1 MLMSI
6 RMTSGLS
13 RTAISIASRPDA
25 AEPTTSM
32 SLSKP
37 RSFVRWSRVSGMSST
52 TRTRIWSAISLR
64 LILDAWAVRW
74 VGSAG
79 NRDGRRTRVRCARR
93 PRVLVPRRRQPSG
106 GLGPLAGRRRDGLDD
121 LGWQDAVVVDEHL
134 ESDTSGLS
142 IDRRKWSAGDR
153 IDEVTNRSKGER
165 HVLYRPRGTVHLR
178 ELQHFGLLC
187 GDGKDD
193 DLRLVVQRRRTTC
206 RR

>member
-6 RMTSGLS
+6 RMTSGLN

-64 LILDAWAVRW
+64 LVLDAWLFD
-74 VGSAG
+74 GSDLMG

-93 PRVLVPRRRQPSG
+93 PRVLVARPRRRPG
-106 GLGPLAGRRRDGLDD
+106 GLGPLAGRRRDGLDH
-121 LGWQDAVVVDEHL
+121 LGRQDAVVVDEHL
-134 ESDTSGLS
+134 QSDTSGLS
-142 IDRRKWSAGDR
+142 IDRRKWS
-153 IDEVTNRSKGER
+153 
-165 HVLYRPRGTVHLR
+165 
-178 ELQHFGLLC
+178 
-187 GDGKDD
+187 
-193 DLRLVVQRRRTTC
+193 
-206 RR
+206 